1 MQFTWKLQILAL
13 KVPGLRK
20 HVSPIVTME
29 IPASWGRGG
38 GVSLISPGPT
48 GMIAPAACNPPGTP
62 GL

>member
-1 MQFTWKLQILAL
+1 MQFAWKLQILAL

-20 HVSPIVTME
+20 HVSPVVATE
-29 IPASWGRGG
+29 IPASWGGG
-38 GVSLISPGPT
+38 SLISPGPT

>member
-20 HVSPIVTME
+20 HVSPVVTVE
-29 IPASWGRGG
+29 IPAWVGG
-38 GVSLISPGPT
+38 GSLISPGPT
-48 GMIAPAACNPPGTP
+48 GMIAPTACNPPATP